1 VLIRQLRSDSEGD
14 RYVTIEVPDE
24 DAPPPRGE
32 VAAGGEPIYFN
43 GRAYEFAQGGPSD
56 YAWNP
61 ALAPFTAGLVHVPE
75 SYGDPYIA
83 GRWLWPAGA
92 TAGSARVVTAQNS
105 GGFFGNLDSF
115 LSKGGGIALIAAGAA
130 SVAAGAAAATTEG
143 AAVTSGGAGVSDFL
157 DPWDLLPDPSI
168 TYAAPDVIAPPPP
181 APGVEVFR
189 DPWDLL
195 PDPSITYT
203 PPEVVNLPLPAQGTP
218 GRFDLSQSSSL
229 VRTIGQALGLG
240 ARDTAPRT
248 TLGTGP
254 SNFYLGNVGGRP
266 TTAGAQGFRGYYDPR
281 FFQTGGAAAAPS
293 DPGRLILYA
302 LLAVGALVL
311 LKG

>member
-1 VLIRQLRSDSEGD
+1 MLIRQLRSDSEGD

-168 TYAAPDVIAPPPP
+168 TY
-181 APGVEVFR
+181 
-189 DPWDLL
+189 
-195 PDPSITYT
+195 T